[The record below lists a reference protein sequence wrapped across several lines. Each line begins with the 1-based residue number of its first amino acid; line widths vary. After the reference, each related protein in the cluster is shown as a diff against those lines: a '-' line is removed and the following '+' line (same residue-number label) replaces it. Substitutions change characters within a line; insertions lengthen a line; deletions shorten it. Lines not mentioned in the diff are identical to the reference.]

1 MEDYRKMLKDAVT
14 TDGLQFCLDALQ
26 EECGE
31 LVAAISHLRRKRVG
45 DRRVIEEMANVS
57 LMLDMCR
64 MGMDDEVGFCD
75 EIERKSKKIGDVIR
89 WKKQPSS
96 KR

>member
-1 MEDYRKMLKDAVT
+1 MLKDAIA

-31 LVAAISHLRRKRVG
+31 LVAAISHLRRKRVSN
-45 DRRVIEEMANVS
+45 RRVIEEMANVS

-64 MGMDDEVGFCD
+64 LGIDDEVGFCD
-75 EIERKSKKIGDVIR
+75 EIKRKSKKIGDVIK
-89 WKKQPSS
+89 WKKQPSL